1 MTNDEGSNQIST
13 FVIRHFF
20 HFSFFIC
27 LMPSSVRQKRVAERL
42 QAEISELIQR
52 EMNDPRLALVT
63 VTVVTVDRELA
74 HADVFVSTVGDEA
87 RQKEV
92 MQVLNGAKGF
102 IRREV
107 SHRVRLRRSPE
118 LIFHWDSSPE
128 KAEHVVHLLDKL
140 KASTPPPETNVSTDD
155 DR

>member
-1 MTNDEGSNQIST
+1 
-13 FVIRHFF
+13 
-20 HFSFFIC
+20 
-27 LMPSSVRQKRVAERL
+27 MPSSVRQKRVAERI

-74 HADVFVSTVGDEA
+74 HADVFVSTVGDET
-87 RQKEV
+87 RQQEV
-92 MQVLNGAKGF
+92 LQVLNGAKGF

-107 SHRVRLRRSPE
+107 SHRMQLRRSPQ

-128 KAEHVVHLLDKL
+128 KAEHVSQLLDEL
-140 KASTPPPETNVSTDD
+140 KASTPPSETEASTDD

>member
-1 MTNDEGSNQIST
+1 
-13 FVIRHFF
+13 
-20 HFSFFIC
+20 
-27 LMPSSVRQKRVAERL
+27 MPSSVRQKRVAERI

-74 HADVFVSTVGDEA
+74 HADVFVSTVGDEV

-92 MQVLNGAKGF
+92 LQVLNGAKGF

-107 SHRVRLRRSPE
+107 SRRVRLRRSPE
-118 LIFHWDSSPE
+118 LIFHWDASPE
-128 KAEHVVHLLDKL
+128 KADHVAQLLDEL
-140 KASTPPPETNVSTDD
+140 KTSPPPPEVSTAD